1 MPVTPLRELRE
12 LGPIFRAKY
21 GGPVRKLCLRLETR
35 CPHRGRSLD
44 PCLEGCLFCAEDT
57 RPVPSLEEQLA
68 SGLARGRG
76 LLIAYLQSNTA
87 TSGIEADALARA
99 LARLRAEPRVAAIA
113 IGTRPDALPRLIL
126 EVLAEDARRGEL
138 WVELGLQSADDAVLE
153 LCRRGHDVAC
163 FAAAVGALHACAI
176 RVCAHVI
183 LGLPTPVREP
193 GGRHEPEAEA
203 GAIATARLLA
213 RLGVEAV
220 KIHNAHV
227 LSGTGLHALHAA
239 GRYEPPTLER
249 YLELLSALLAHLPAS
264 VELHR
269 LVGEARPPL
278 LVAPAFTGE
287 KARTLAFLRAE
298 LARRGVRQ
306 GSAL

>member
-1 MPVTPLRELRE
+1 MPPL
-12 LGPIFRAKY
+12 
-21 GGPVRKLCLRLETR
+21 
-35 CPHRGRSLD
+35 
-44 PCLEGCLFCAEDT
+44 
-57 RPVPSLEEQLA
+57 EQQ
-68 SGLARGRG
+68 LARGLAHGRE

-87 TSGIEADALARA
+87 TSGIRAEALRDV
-99 LARLRAEPRVAAIA
+99 LARLRAEPRIVAVA
-113 IGTRPDALPRLIL
+113 IGTRPDALPPPIL
-126 EVLAEDARRGEL
+126 EVLAQDARRGEL
-138 WVELGLQSADDAVLE
+138 SVELGLQSADDAVLA

-163 FAAAVGALHACAI
+163 FSAAVSALRARAI

-183 LGLPTPVREP
+183 LGLPMPASEP
-193 GGRHEPEAEA
+193 GGRHEAEGEA

-227 LSGTGLHALHAA
+227 LSGTGLCALHEA
-239 GRYEPPTLER
+239 GRYEPPSLER
-249 YLELLSALLAHLPAS
+249 YLELLAALLAHLPAS

-278 LVAPAFTGE
+278 LVAPAFTAE
-287 KARTLAFLRAE
+287 KARSLAFLRAE